1 MPEYPGRKVA
11 DKYLV
16 QRIEGASPEQLAA
29 LLLEGGQRFVTL
41 ILQALKEGDLAGQAR
56 YVNRTSDIIFALEEQ
71 LNHESG
77 GEVARNL
84 ARIYDWWT
92 RELFD
97 AAQKNEPAR
106 LQLIFKHMGEL
117 RETWEELHRRK
128 TAGTTQPKP
137 TASIGEFSA

>member
-1 MPEYPGRKVA
+1 MQEYPGKRAA
-11 DKYLV
+11 DQYLV
-16 QRIEGASPEQLAA
+16 QRIQGASPEQLAA
-29 LLLEGGQRFVTL
+29 LLLEGGQRFINL
-41 ILQALKEGDLAGQAR
+41 ILQAMKGNDLADQAR

-71 LNHESG
+71 LNHEDG
-77 GEVARNL
+77 GEVAHNL
-84 ARIYDWWT
+84 SRIYDWWT